1 MREERKEGVG
11 RSVENKGGNSKQVR
25 PKSQKK
31 KSKKKIKKNPN
42 ATTSKTKKTCNLQP
56 VKLARPA
63 LFTDSLTTE
72 HTTSESQ

>member
-31 KSKKKIKKNPN
+31 KSKKKI
-42 ATTSKTKKTCNLQP
+42 
-56 VKLARPA
+56 
-63 LFTDSLTTE
+63 
-72 HTTSESQ
+72 

>member
-31 KSKKKIKKNPN
+31 KSKKKFKKPQTLQLPKQRKP
-42 ATTSKTKKTCNLQP
+42 ATYS
-56 VKLARPA
+56 R
-63 LFTDSLTTE
+63 
-72 HTTSESQ
+72 